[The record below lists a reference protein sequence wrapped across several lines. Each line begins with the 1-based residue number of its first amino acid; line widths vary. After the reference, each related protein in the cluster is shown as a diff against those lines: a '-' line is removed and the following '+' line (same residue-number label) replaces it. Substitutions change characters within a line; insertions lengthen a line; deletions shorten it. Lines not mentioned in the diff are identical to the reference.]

1 MSRFDRAESIYRERG
16 FQKRVGY
23 GTRPALVNVDL
34 ANAWTD
40 PASPFLC
47 DGMETILEETARLLE
62 ACRAKGVPSFFTT
75 TAFEPD
81 LSDAQPWV
89 LKIPALAELIVGT
102 PLVAIDRR
110 VAPRPGET
118 VIVKKRASAF
128 AGTHLAQA
136 LVGLGVDTVI
146 ITGVTAAGC
155 IRHTAE
161 DAMAAGFRPIVAR
174 ETIGDRIPDAVEYNL
189 FDIDAKFGDV
199 EPVSAVLR
207 YLDTLAGRRDR

>member
-1 MSRFDRAESIYRERG
+1 MEAI
-16 FQKRVGY
+16 
-23 GTRPALVNVDL
+23 L
-34 ANAWTD
+34 AH
-40 PASPFLC
+40 
-47 DGMETILEETARLLE
+47 TARLLD
-62 ACRAKGVPSFFTT
+62 AARRAGVPVFFTT

-89 LKIPALAELIVGT
+89 RKIPALAELIVGT
-102 PLVAIDRR
+102 PIVEIDRR
-110 VAPRPGET
+110 VAPRKGEA

-128 AGTHLAQA
+128 AGTFLAQT
-136 LVGLGVDTVI
+136 LTGLGVDTVI

-161 DAMAAGFRPIVAR
+161 DAIAHGFRPIVAR

-199 EPVSAVLR
+199 EPVASVLR
-207 YLDTLAGRRDR
+207 YLETLSGRRQP

>member
-1 MSRFDRAESIYRERG
+1 MTDFGRAEAVYRARG

-40 PASPFLC
+40 PKSPFLC
-47 DGMETILEETARLLE
+47 DGMEDILKSTARLLD
-62 ACRAKGVPSFFTT
+62 ASRRAGVPVFFTT
-75 TAFEPD
+75 TAFELD
-81 LSDAQPWV
+81 LSDAQPWIR
-89 LKIPALAELIVGT
+89 KIPALAELVVGS
-102 PLVAIDRR
+102 PLVGIDRR
-110 VAPRPGET
+110 VAPAPGET

-128 AGTHLAQA
+128 AGTFLGPA
-136 LVGLGVDTVI
+136 LTALGVDTVI

-161 DAMAAGFRPIVAR
+161 DAMALGFRPIVAR

-207 YLDTLAGRRDR
+207 HLESLQGRRGL